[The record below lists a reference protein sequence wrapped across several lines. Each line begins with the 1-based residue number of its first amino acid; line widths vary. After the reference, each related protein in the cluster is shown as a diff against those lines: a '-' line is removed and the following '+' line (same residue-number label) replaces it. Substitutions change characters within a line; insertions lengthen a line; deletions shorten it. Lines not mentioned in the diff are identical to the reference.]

1 MRFNNRFTLTAQ
13 LVPPQTRSKSMPVR
27 FSLLLICT
35 FLAHAAIVPN
45 RYIVELTTEPIAD
58 RLSAGGAL
66 ISLSSVAVVSHRA
79 RIQREQAQLRVGLK
93 QAGAQVLESLD
104 TVANALLVQTTDEN
118 PQPWANLPN
127 VLRVTPVHT
136 VPLLLDRA
144 VVVNR
149 IVDAWAQLGGP
160 ANAGRGMKVAI
171 LDTGVDIGHPG
182 FQNSPLTIPDG
193 FPLVN
198 ADSDTVYTNN
208 KVIVARSYVSLLPH
222 RDPDISARDH
232 VGHGTALAMIAA
244 GGTAV
249 GPAATITGVAS
260 GAWIGS
266 YKVFGS
272 PGVNDGAGDDAILKA
287 LDDAVKDGM
296 DVVNLSLGSNVAA
309 RFGDDVLV
317 QGVERATAA
326 GVLVVI
332 ASGNNGIGAATVS
345 SPGTAPDAITVG
357 AQVNDR
363 VFAATVQLVGLSPFF
378 ALPSNGPMPSGPIT
392 NSFADVQTFDGSGL
406 ACDPLPAKSLTNRI
420 ALILRGD
427 CQFATKLNNA
437 AAAGASA
444 CVVYATSSSP
454 NPISMDVGS
463 ATLPAEMISNTDGLA
478 LKQAIAQ
485 GAANSAIASFT
496 RIPVRV
502 DANRLADFSGA
513 GPNVDF
519 SIKPD
524 LLAVGENY
532 YVATQSFD
540 LKGEMYSAN
549 GYALVDGTSFSAPT
563 VAGAAALLKS
573 ARPGLTAVQY
583 RSLLIN
589 SSTAVRSGTVQLGV
603 QQAGAG
609 SLNAASALLA
619 TAAVYPTSLGF
630 GAGGAF
636 PQGSLN
642 LKVINVGTAAD
653 TFTLRA
659 SSTGTSPAAAL
670 STESLLLDP
679 GASGIV
685 SVSFTGSNLAA
696 GAYEGVILVA
706 GANGRVESRVP
717 YWYGVQST
725 TPVLITEL
733 RLLASA
739 KRDSKQRDAILFRI
753 TDAAGLPITD
763 VTPIATVTAG
773 GGTVTRL
780 VSLDSLSPGLFS
792 LSVQL
797 GAVADT
803 NTFQVQAGDIVAS
816 FTITGT

>member
-1 MRFNNRFTLTAQ
+1 MRFNTRFTLPAQ
-13 LVPPQTRSKSMPVR
+13 LVPPRARSKTMPVR
-27 FSLLLICT
+27 FALFLFCT

-45 RYIVELTTEPIAD
+45 RFIVELTTEPLAD
-58 RLSAGGAL
+58 RLSAGGAR
-66 ISLSSVAVVSHRA
+66 ISLSSAAAVSHRA
-79 RIQREQAQLRVGLK
+79 RILREQAQLRVSLR

-104 TVANALLVQTTDEN
+104 TVANALLVRTTDEN

-136 VPLLLDRA
+136 VPLVLDRA

-182 FQNSPLTIPDG
+182 FQNSPLTVPEG

-222 RDPDISARDH
+222 RDLDDSARDH

-244 GGTAV
+244 GETAA

-272 PGVNDGAGDDAILKA
+272 PGINDGAGDDAVLKA

-296 DVVNLSLGSNVAA
+296 DVVNLSLGSNVAT

-332 ASGNNGIGAATVS
+332 ASGNNGTGATTVS

-357 AQVNDR
+357 AQMNDR
-363 VFAATVQLVGLSPFF
+363 VFAATVQLVGFSPFL
-378 ALPSNGPMPSGPIT
+378 ALPGNGPTPSGPVT
-392 NSFADVQTFDGSGL
+392 NAFVDVQTLDGSGL
-406 ACDPLPAKSLTNRI
+406 ACDPLPAGSLTNRI

-427 CQFATKLNNA
+427 CQFAIKLNNA

-444 CVVYATSSSP
+444 GVVYATSASP
-454 NPISMDVGS
+454 NPTSMDVGS
-463 ATLPAEMISNTDGLA
+463 AILPAEMISNADGLA

-485 GAANSAIASFT
+485 GAANSATASFT
-496 RIPVRV
+496 RMPVRV
-502 DANRLADFSGA
+502 DANRLADFSGT
-513 GPNVDF
+513 GPNVDS

-540 LKGEMYSAN
+540 SKGDMYSAN
-549 GYALVDGTSFSAPT
+549 GYSLVGGTSFSAPT

-573 ARPGLTAVQY
+573 ARPGLTTAQY

-589 SSTAVRSGTVQLGV
+589 SSTAVKSGTVQLGV

-609 SLNAASALLA
+609 SLNAGSALLA
-619 TAAVYPTSLGF
+619 TTAVYPTSLGF

-642 LKVINVGTAAD
+642 LKITNVGTAAD

-659 SSTGTSPAAAL
+659 SPTGTSPAAAI
-670 STESLLLDP
+670 STGSLVLNP
-679 GASGIV
+679 GASGTV

-706 GANGRVESRVP
+706 GANGSVESRVP

-725 TPVLITEL
+725 TPALITKL

-739 KRDSKQRDAILFRI
+739 KHDSKQRDAILFRVI
-753 TDAAGLPITD
+753 DAAGLPITE
-763 VTPIATVTAG
+763 VKPTATVTAG
-773 GGTVTRL
+773 DGTITSL
-780 VSLDSLSPGLFS
+780 ISLDSVSPGLFS

-797 GAVADT
+797 GPLAGT
-803 NTFQVQAGDIVAS
+803 NIFQIQAGDIVAS
-816 FTITGT
+816 FKITGT